1 MRNSTSSGRAGASPL
16 LDIASSISLRQRVD
30 KQQNLHDFLF
40 FISLKTTVGLRE
52 NNQQPIK
59 WQEIYVVI
67 SQLLLFERK
76 EREAEQTKTFG
87 QLFIFL
93 CFNVLCVFSTFFL
106 SWWSPPQ
113 TCLPCSSPPV
123 LTPTAD
129 IPPSHN
135 EHSHYINSSSWRCE
149 Q

>member
-1 MRNSTSSGRAGASPL
+1 VPLVRDQAGRSHGVGSKEGEYEKQHLIWQSRGLAVVGHCLFHLSPAAG
-16 LDIASSISLRQRVD
+16 D

-76 EREAEQTKTFG
+76 EREAEQTNTIG
-87 QLFIFL
+87 
-93 CFNVLCVFSTFFL
+93 N
-106 SWWSPPQ
+106 
-113 TCLPCSSPPV
+113 
-123 LTPTAD
+123 
-129 IPPSHN
+129 N
-135 EHSHYINSSSWRCE
+135 
-149 Q
+149 